1 MLTIAEA
8 QRRTEEFLT
17 GQMLEAL
24 RAVEYELPSF
34 DTEPLNYI
42 RDRLFIAVRQHPL
55 SEFVVDQPDCRESNV
70 RRDLSAEPARQARRI
85 VL

>member
-8 QRRTEEFLT
+8 QRRTELFLT

-34 DTEPLNYI
+34 DTEPVDVELARCRALAG
-42 RDRLFIAVRQHPL
+42 RDPPCPRRLGRHL
-55 SEFVVDQPDCRESNV
+55 YRSTR
-70 RRDLSAEPARQARRI
+70 SATSC
-85 VL
+85 